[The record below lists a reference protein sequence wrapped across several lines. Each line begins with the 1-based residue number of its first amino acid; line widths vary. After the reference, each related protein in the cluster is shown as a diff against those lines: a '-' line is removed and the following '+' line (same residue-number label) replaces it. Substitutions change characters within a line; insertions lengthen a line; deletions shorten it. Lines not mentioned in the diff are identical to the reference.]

1 MDHLDR
7 QMQAWSTRLRD
18 DLKIGPPESN
28 QLATTIAKEVASLSE
43 EAKQRVRDASEI
55 PLATRIDELIGFQG
69 FMDHVGELGASA
81 VVVRAQVVYQNYI
94 CFVYLGESCFN
105 VLKKELPS
113 GSTARKCCR
122 FLTDNPVRAFR
133 NAVAHANWRYLPDFS
148 GLEFWAR
155 KGAEPSEPMAR
166 FDVSQRD
173 LGFWQALARATAY
186 AAFLSL

>member
-28 QLATTIAKEVASLSE
+28 QLAMTIAKEVAALSE
-43 EAKQRVRDASEI
+43 EAKKRVRDASQI
-55 PLATRIDELIGFQG
+55 PLATRIEELVGFQR
-69 FMDHVGELGASA
+69 FMDHVRERGGLPE
-81 VVVRAQVVYQNYI
+81 VVRAQVVYQNYI

-105 VLKKELPS
+105 VLNKELPS

-155 KGAEPSEPMAR
+155 KGAEPNEPMTR
-166 FDVSQRD
+166 FEVSQND
-173 LGFWQALARATAY
+173 LGFWQALARTTAY
-186 AAFLSL
+186 SAFLSV